1 MSETSVCDRLI
12 AVDWGTTNFR
22 AWLLDASG
30 STLDAIDAPR
40 GVSHVSGDDLA
51 ASFRTL
57 LAPWLQE
64 VPGAPVVMAGMIGS
78 VDGLVEA
85 PYLPCPVALDDIAS
99 GMVPVADL
107 DNGRTV
113 LIVPGLSV
121 VSRDGSH
128 DVMRGEEVQIIG
140 ALEQDGAGDVQVLCV
155 PGTHSK
161 WVSVQDRCVT
171 GFSTSLTGDAYA
183 ALREHTLLSRTIA
196 TGPHDDDA
204 FVRGLDRATRP
215 GGLLYHLFS
224 VRTESLLGDLSPQ
237 SAGAYLSGV
246 LIGNEVSAML
256 EAFAPGGCVTVI
268 GGPSLIGLY
277 SRAIRYFGCD
287 VRCIDGGEASRRG
300 LHKLFTLAVRTEG

>member
-1 MSETSVCDRLI
+1 MSETSVFDRLI

-30 STLDAIDAPR
+30 STLDAIDAPH
-40 GVSHVSGDDLA
+40 GVSHVSADDLA

-78 VDGLVEA
+78 VDGLVEV
-85 PYLPCPVALDDIAS
+85 PYLPCPVALDDIAG

-107 DNGRTV
+107 DNERTV

-121 VSRDGSH
+121 FSRDGSH
-128 DVMRGEEVQIIG
+128 DVMRGEEVQLIG
-140 ALEQDGAGDVQVLCV
+140 ALEQDCAGGIQILCM

-161 WVSVQDRCVT
+161 WVSVENGCVT
-171 GFSTSLTGDAYA
+171 GFSTSLTGDTYA
-183 ALREHTLLSRTIA
+183 ALREHTLLGRTIA

-204 FVRGLDRATRP
+204 FICGLERSTRQ
-215 GGLLYHLFS
+215 GGLLHHLFS
-224 VRTESLLGDLSPQ
+224 VRTESLLGDLSPE
-237 SAGAYLSGV
+237 SAGAYLSGI
-246 LIGNEVSAML
+246 LIGNEVKAML
-256 EAFAPGGCVTVI
+256 DAYAPEKVVSVI
-268 GGPSLIGLY
+268 GGQPLMGLY

-287 VRCIDGGEASRRG
+287 VRRIDGGEAARRG
-300 LHKLFTLAVRTEG
+300 LQKLFALTVNTEG